1 MNTTEI
7 EKLKLL
13 KPELEKDGFHIIGIF
28 GSFARGDYTP
38 TSDIDILYELFPF
51 FTQKYVGFKAV
62 TRIEYIKSKLA
73 EHLGRKIGL
82 AAKNSL
88 SDTGK
93 RFILQE
99 VVYV

>member
-1 MNTTEI
+1 MSVTEI
-7 EKLKLL
+7 ERLKLL
-13 KPELEKDGFHIIGIF
+13 KPELEQDGFRIIGIF
-28 GSFARGDYTP
+28 GSFARGDYTAD
-38 TSDIDILYELFPF
+38 SDVDILYELFPF

-62 TRIEYIKSKLA
+62 ERLEYIKSKLA